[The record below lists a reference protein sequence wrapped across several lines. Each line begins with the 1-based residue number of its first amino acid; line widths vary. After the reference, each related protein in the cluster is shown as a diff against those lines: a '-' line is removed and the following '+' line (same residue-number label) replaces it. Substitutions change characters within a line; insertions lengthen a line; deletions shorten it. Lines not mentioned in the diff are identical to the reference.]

1 MSEWTQLIISA
12 IPVLVVFAELGFV
25 DGDRFDGRGEGV
37 GDGVNPFS
45 ELAFAVCE
53 VAVIV

>member
-1 MSEWTQLIISA
+1 MIISA